1 VRIDDNQGEHRPWR
15 IRAKKAAKR
24 RRKQHHMNAT
34 QTHTIRS
41 PRPTDLEKNRIVL
54 FLLAILSLTTEFDP
68 ERHLFRRHQA
78 AAIGINPCTD
88 HLDIYKG
95 NIIPR

>member
-1 VRIDDNQGEHRPWR
+1 VENKSKEGGEEE
-15 IRAKKAAKR
+15 KKTAPHER
-24 RRKQHHMNAT
+24 DTN
-34 QTHTIRS
+34 THYKIST
-41 PRPTDLEKNRIVL
+41 TDLEKNRIVL